1 MVLGDLLSIIKAKQ
15 AEIAKLQAELEEARP
30 RLAAI
35 VRSTS
40 VTSKRVAR
48 RRHPNVFGL
57 LSQRRGARKAGR

>member
-1 MVLGDLLSIIKAKQ
+1 MVRGDLLSIIKAKQ

>member
-1 MVLGDLLSIIKAKQ
+1 MARGDLLSIIKAKQ

-48 RRHPNVFGL
+48 RHPNVFGL